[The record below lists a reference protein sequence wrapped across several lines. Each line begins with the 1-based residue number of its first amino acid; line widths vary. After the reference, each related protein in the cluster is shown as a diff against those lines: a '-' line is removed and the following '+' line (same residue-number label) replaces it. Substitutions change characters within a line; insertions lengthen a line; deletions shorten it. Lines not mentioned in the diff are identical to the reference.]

1 MKLERCIGVFDKIK
15 YHLFY
20 VLLFCKPHLNTIIF
34 HTTVTFSKTKEKEMN
49 ETQIYKMIL

>member
-20 VLLFCKPHLNTIIF
+20 VLLFCKHHLNTIIF